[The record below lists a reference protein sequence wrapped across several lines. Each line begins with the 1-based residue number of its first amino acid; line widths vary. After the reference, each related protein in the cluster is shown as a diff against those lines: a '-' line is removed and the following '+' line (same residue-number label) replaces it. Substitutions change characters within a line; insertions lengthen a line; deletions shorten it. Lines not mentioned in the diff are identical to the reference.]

1 MARSL
6 ELGAQSYLAT
16 LYREIIMKKF
26 TLSVLLLAFSCV
38 SFPIRTLAQTTA
50 ADKVKV
56 KVRISPEAAVNDK
69 RVPTNIL
76 PVSDKAVMIL
86 RNKDS
91 GGGIQSFTKTLP
103 SMELYDRAKLLRTRD
118 QQPVLKVPSGHLFLE
133 DLVWLG
139 GKPVMI
145 AARRDTLQGIVQ
157 LYWQYADV
165 NLTSAH
171 RPFELL
177 CAFDAKVWG
186 AGGKALASGTAFR
199 DEFFTTLSPDGKK
212 LLIHSADVVDNDGDV
227 RRLMVVLDQ
236 GMKVLWQQTLEV
248 NDGTRNLDVQVS
260 DAGNA
265 IALVKRNFTPKEP
278 KKDTTSYSL
287 HLQRIDDDGVHDI
300 SFGIP
305 KDRSVKSAFLKTMP
319 DGRLLCAA
327 IISGTDSKGA
337 TVYANFLG
345 HLPTGAQELKA
356 ISTRSFKHD
365 PEDAVYTKW
374 NIRTADVLERKDGGF
389 FVINE
394 YYQVT
399 DVPDPKLGLTGMRW
413 VHGPL
418 LISSIDAKGT
428 ELWSSTYRRVI
439 YSTDPI
445 IGDALGLV
453 YQEHLFLFM
462 LDSDM
467 MMEKRKKD
475 EKKFGPADGKS
486 LYSVYAQ
493 FDAEGKAKTKSV
505 LRSSGAN
512 DYILGSRIWQVNERE
527 YLVLGSSKLGG
538 SRLQPVKIEM
548 GE

>member
-1 MARSL
+1 M
-6 ELGAQSYLAT
+6 
-16 LYREIIMKKF
+16 IMKKF

-38 SFPIRTLAQTTA
+38 ALPVRSLAQATA

-91 GGGIQSFTKTLP
+91 GGGIQSFTRTLP
-103 SMELYDRAKLLRTRD
+103 TMEIYDLAKLVRTRD
-118 QQPVLKVPSGHLFLE
+118 QEPVLKVPSGHLFLE

-145 AARRDTLQGIVQ
+145 AARRDTVQGIVQ
-157 LYWQYADV
+157 LYYQYADV
-165 NLTSAH
+165 NLTGAH

-177 CAFDAKVWG
+177 CGFDAKVWG
-186 AGGKALASGTAFR
+186 TGKMMSSGTAFR
-199 DEFFTTLSPDGKK
+199 DEFFTALSPDGKK
-212 LLIHSADVVDNDGDV
+212 LMIRSADVVDNDGDA
-227 RRLMVVLDQ
+227 RRLMVVVDQ
-236 GMKVLWQQTLEV
+236 GMKVLWQQTLDV
-248 NDGTRNLDVQVS
+248 DPGTRNLDVQLT

-265 IALVKRNFTPKEP
+265 IALVKRTFAPKEP
-278 KKDTTSYSL
+278 KKDTTSYSI

-300 SFGIP
+300 NFGIP
-305 KDRSVKSAFLKTMP
+305 KDRSVKSALLKTLP

-327 IISGTDSKGA
+327 IISGIDGKG
-337 TVYANFLG
+337 TMVYADYLG
-345 HLPTGAQELKA
+345 HLPSGAQELKA
-356 ISTRSFKHD
+356 FSTRSFKHD
-365 PEDAVYTKW
+365 PEDAIYTKG
-374 NIRTADVLERKDGGF
+374 NIRPADVLARKDGGF

-394 YYQVT
+394 YFQTT
-399 DVPDPKLGLTGMRW
+399 DVPDPKLGLTGIRW

-428 ELWSSTYRRVI
+428 EQWSSTYRRVL

-453 YQEHLFLFM
+453 YQEQLYLFM

-475 EKKFGPADGKS
+475 EKKFGPPDGKS

-493 FDAEGKAKTKSV
+493 FDTDGKAKTKAV

>member
-6 ELGAQSYLAT
+6 EVGAQSYLGT
-16 LYREIIMKKF
+16 LHREMIMKKF
-26 TLSVLLLAFSCV
+26 TLSVLLLAFSCIA
-38 SFPIRTLAQTTA
+38 FPVRSLAQTTA

-56 KVRISPEAAVNDK
+56 KVRISPESAVNDK

-91 GGGIQSFTKTLP
+91 GGGIQSFTKTP
-103 SMELYDRAKLLRTRD
+103 PTMELYDRAKLMRTRD
-118 QQPVLKVPSGHLFLE
+118 QEPVLKVPSGHLFLE

-145 AARRDTLQGIVQ
+145 AARRDTVEGIVQ
-157 LYWQYADV
+157 LFYQFADV
-165 NLTSAH
+165 NLTNAH

-186 AGGKALASGTAFR
+186 TGKMMSSGTAFR

-212 LLIHSADVVDNDGDV
+212 LLIHSSDVVDNDGDI
-227 RRLMVVLDQ
+227 RRLMVVVDE
-236 GMKVLWQQTLEV
+236 GMKVLWQQTLDV
-248 NDGTRNLDVQVS
+248 DGGTRNLDIQLS

-265 IALVKRNFTPKEP
+265 IALVKRSFKPKEP

-287 HLQRIDDDGVHDI
+287 HLQRIDDDGEHDI
-300 SFGIP
+300 NFGIP
-305 KDRSVKSAFLKTMP
+305 KDRSVKSALLKTLP
-319 DGRLLCAA
+319 DGRLICAA
-327 IISGTDSKGA
+327 IISGVDGKGN
-337 TVYANFLG
+337 TVYADYLG
-345 HLPTGAQELKA
+345 HLPSGALELKA

-365 PEDAVYTKW
+365 PEDAIYTKG
-374 NIRTADVLERKDGGF
+374 NIRTTDVLVRKDGGF
-389 FVINE
+389 FVIKE
-394 YYQVT
+394 YFQAT
-399 DVPDPKLGLTGMRW
+399 DAPDPMLALTGMRW

-418 LISSIDAKGT
+418 LISSIDAKGVEQWT
-428 ELWSSTYRRVI
+428 STYRRLI
-439 YSTDPI
+439 YATDPTV
-445 IGDALGLV
+445 GDALGLV
-453 YQEHLFLFM
+453 YQEQLFLFM
-462 LDSDM
+462 LDSDE

-475 EKKFGPADGKS
+475 AKKYVLQDGKS

-493 FDAEGKAKTKSV
+493 FDQGGTAKAKAV
-505 LRSSGAN
+505 MRSSGAN